1 MRKIN
6 PVIVDYEAGNVRSVI
21 RAVEALGYKP
31 IISKDPST
39 ISNADSII
47 FPGQGACDAAMA
59 SIRRNRLSDAI
70 YESIK
75 KGTPYLGVCLGLQL
89 LFQNSEEGNVDCL
102 GILAGEVKRLPA
114 GEKIPHMGWN
124 NVQIHSDHP
133 VFTGIPQNSH
143 FYFVH
148 SYYANLQSKPFNAA
162 TVHYG
167 IEFCCAVASG
177 NLIATQFHPEK
188 SGSIGLRIYRNFLEF
203 AANVKSV
210 Q

>member
-1 MRKIN
+1 MRDIK

-21 RAVEALGYKP
+21 RAVESLGYQP
-31 IISKDPST
+31 IISNDPFT

-59 SIRRNRLSDAI
+59 SIRRNRLSDAL

-89 LFQNSEEGNVDCL
+89 LLQKSEEGDVDCL
-102 GILAGEVKRLPA
+102 GILSGEVKRLPA

-133 VFTGIPQNSH
+133 VFAGIPQNSH

-148 SYYANLQSKPFNAA
+148 SFYADLQSAPISAA

-167 IEFCCAVASG
+167 IEFCCAVANG
-177 NLIATQFHPEK
+177 NLVATQFHPEK
-188 SGSIGLRIYRNFLEF
+188 SGGLGLKIYRNFLEF
-203 AANVKSV
+203 AANVTSV
-210 Q
+210 